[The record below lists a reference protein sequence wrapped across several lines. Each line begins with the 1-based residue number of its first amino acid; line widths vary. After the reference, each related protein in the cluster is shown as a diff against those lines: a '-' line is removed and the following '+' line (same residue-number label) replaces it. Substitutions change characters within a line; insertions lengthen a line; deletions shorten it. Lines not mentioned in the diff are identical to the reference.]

1 MLGCVCGDSQKRSG
15 WQENDS
21 RSSKPAP
28 RTSAVFRSYKA
39 ENKRF
44 GTRHNRL
51 SEIKKRHHKVAAF
64 QVPQSSSLALG
75 RFTTVNLSLGWLYFR
90 QPYRKASVFILHSTP
105 ASTFSPVSTCSSS
118 SCNIPTCSALFM
130 PACPSVNYLHRL
142 RCPIRMKTSGDS
154 AGKPY
159 FRNGTLLDIF
169 GNEDTEP

>member
-1 MLGCVCGDSQKRSG
+1 MLRV
-15 WQENDS
+15 
-21 RSSKPAP
+21 
-28 RTSAVFRSYKA
+28 VFKSYKVA
-39 ENKRF
+39 NRCF

-90 QPYRKASVFILHSTP
+90 QPYRKTSVFILHSTP
-105 ASTFSPVSTCSSS
+105 ASTFLSVSICSSS
-118 SCNIPTCSALFM
+118 SCNVPTCSALFI
-130 PACPSVNYLHRL
+130 PACPSVNCLHRL
-142 RCPIRMKTSGDS
+142 RCPSRMKTSGNS

-169 GNEDTEP
+169 GIEDTEP

>member
-1 MLGCVCGDSQKRSG
+1 MLRV
-15 WQENDS
+15 
-21 RSSKPAP
+21 
-28 RTSAVFRSYKA
+28 VFKSYKVA
-39 ENKRF
+39 NRCF

-64 QVPQSSSLALG
+64 QVPQGPSLALG

-105 ASTFSPVSTCSSS
+105 ASTFLPVSICSSS

-142 RCPIRMKTSGDS
+142 RCPSRMKTSGNS
-154 AGKPY
+154 TGKPH
-159 FRNGTLLDIF
+159 FRDGALLNIF
-169 GNEDTEP
+169 GIEDTEP